1 MEKFWLW
8 LANTAGVLALVM
20 ILLWMYDLLSR

>member
-8 LANTAGVLALVM
+8 LANMAGILTLVM
-20 ILLWMYDLLSR
+20 ILAWMYDLLY